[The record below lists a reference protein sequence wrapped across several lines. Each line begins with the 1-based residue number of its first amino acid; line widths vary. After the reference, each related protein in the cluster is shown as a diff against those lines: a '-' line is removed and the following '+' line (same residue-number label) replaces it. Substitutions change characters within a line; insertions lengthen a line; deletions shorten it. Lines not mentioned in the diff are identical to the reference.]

1 VLRRLQEATADARDH
16 GMHKLKLDKGDQGL
30 MIQLSTLLDLNT
42 LILMQ
47 RASKHKTHPYAFT
60 STGGLSFSD
69 LSLVS
74 DLGHGVGGAGG
85 AQPLPSENE
94 PHDY

>member
-1 VLRRLQEATADARDH
+1 
-16 GMHKLKLDKGDQGL
+16 

-47 RASKHKTHPYAFT
+47 RVSKRKTHPYAFT

-74 DLGHGVGGAGG
+74 DFSHPHDALTTGHGVGGAGG
-85 AQPLPSENE
+85 AQPLPSKNKL
-94 PHDY
+94 HNH